1 MKLLLTLLLVL
12 TVAVV
17 PALAQDKSPT
27 VRPGAS
33 GGGATGGDATAPK
46 PDSATP
52 STSPAAPSASPAAPS
67 ASPAMGAAPAT
78 TEDCAKGGWA
88 KYTDKKFKSEA
99 ECVASLGKT
108 SK

>member
-1 MKLLLTLLLVL
+1 MKLLLTVLLVL

-17 PALAQDKSPT
+17 PAFAQQQKSPT
-27 VRPGAS
+27 PAPGVS
-33 GGGATGGDATAPK
+33 GGATGGDATTPK
-46 PDSATP
+46 PDTAAP
-52 STSPAAPSASPAAPS
+52 SMSPAAPSPSPAAPS

-78 TEDCAKGGWA
+78 TDDCAKGGWA
-88 KYTDKKFKSEA
+88 KFTDKQFKSEA